1 MHLIKGNYLK
11 IYIGCMYSGKTTSLL
26 NEISKYKVI
35 SSNIIVINHV
45 LDKLRR
51 KSMNN
56 FTDTSSNDS
65 IEFGEIISHDNKSY
79 TSIMTN
85 SLSEL
90 KTLNA
95 YISSD
100 IVIIDEAQF
109 FDDLYLFLYN
119 ELNKNHITKKIFI
132 VGGLLNDYNMQP
144 IGDIIKI
151 IPLADE
157 IIKLNAYCL
166 ICNDG
171 SIASFSKRIINDPNQ
186 ILIGKEDLYI
196 PVCRFHFI
204 NS

>member
-1 MHLIKGNYLK
+1 
-11 IYIGCMYSGKTTSLL
+11 MYSGKTTSLL